1 MEFVQVDVFADE
13 VYGGNPLAVFLDAE
27 DLSRL
32 QMQAIAREMNLSESA
47 FVIRA
52 SDDSYDV
59 RIFTPAEEL
68 AFAGHPTI
76 GTAWVLRHLERVK
89 GDELTQHTARGQTAL
104 RVDGDCLWFT
114 RSGAVEPDL
123 DERAP
128 DVSHRI
134 ARALGIGPEE
144 VELEARELGR
154 SGRLRPAF
162 SDAGLRQLMVPVRDV
177 EVLSRCRVP
186 GDLEELARDGVYC
199 FTALQA
205 GRVRARGLFP
215 GFGVPEDPGT
225 GSAGAALGL
234 YLADRIGPI
243 GFEIVQGVE
252 IARPSRIFVKA
263 EKGSVEVGGKCHLVL
278 TGRLERLP

>member
-1 MEFVQVDVFADE
+1 MDFVQVDVFADE
-13 VYGGNPLAVFLDAE
+13 VYGGNPLAVFLDA
-27 DLSRL
+27 DGLSRL

-52 SDDSYDV
+52 SGDSYDV

-89 GDELTQHTARGQTAL
+89 GDELTQHTAGGQTAL

-114 RSGAVEPDL
+114 RSGTAEPDL
-123 DERAP
+123 EEHTP
-128 DVSHRI
+128 DILHRV
-134 ARALGIGPEE
+134 ARAFGIEPEE

-186 GDLEELARDGVYC
+186 GDLEELAPDGVYC

-205 GRVRARGLFP
+205 GRIRARGLFP
-215 GFGVPEDPGT
+215 GLGVPEDPGT